1 VADDN
6 QASPG
11 YDEKVNQ
18 NFIKEKLPS
27 DVYI

>member
-1 VADDN
+1 MADDN
-6 QASPG
+6 QGGPG